1 MPAMVQEST
10 GVAPNVGTYL
20 VAYGGLSGRGDEFIQ
35 IIQVD
40 SPLTSPVFKQVFV
53 NVGDI
58 EDAGANLIDA
68 LQRGSTNRI
77 DLNDRRALDAVWVN
91 HEMWM
96 VTTVRGMVG
105 VTSAYWLKFNADGEA
120 TPTIVV
126 DQGFMGG
133 EDIGTNTYPF
143 FASIDVNPK
152 VLRPLDLQL
161 HPRVFMQVLM
171 PPSGRDDTMDTPGT
185 VRSPDLVKA
194 GTAPYFITFGGQGIV
209 GATTLVWRWI
219 QLKMILFWAF
229 NQYASSEPCFTGSG
243 GQSGCWKTGK
253 WSGKVAP

>member
-194 GTAPYFITFGGQGIV
+194 GTAPYFITFGG
-209 GATTLVWRWI
+209 
-219 QLKMILFWAF
+219 
-229 NQYASSEPCFTGSG
+229 
-243 GQSGCWKTGK
+243 
-253 WSGKVAP
+253 

>member
-143 FASIDVNPK
+143 FTSIDVNSK
-152 VLRPLDLQL
+152 GV
-161 HPRVFMQVLM
+161 
-171 PPSGRDDTMDTPGT
+171 
-185 VRSPDLVKA
+185 A
-194 GTAPYFITFGGQGIV
+194 AFGFAASSSSI
-209 GATTLVWRWI
+209 
-219 QLKMILFWAF
+219 
-229 NQYASSEPCFTGSG
+229 YASAYATIRPRRYDGYSWHGPFS
-243 GQSGCWKTGK
+243 
-253 WSGKVAP
+253 